1 LSIEHDDRGAKSS
14 YMCIIEE
21 CSKVFS
27 EERFVIASMR
37 KNFTEFALVYYME
50 FILSSIQDG
59 DKFNYLD
66 GVIIP
71 PDDNQLQSLARA
83 LKERMVELNEKRE
96 SN

>member
-1 LSIEHDDRGAKSS
+1 
-14 YMCIIEE
+14 
-21 CSKVFS
+21 
-27 EERFVIASMR
+27 MR